1 MNLILKFLLFNRML
15 KLTFRLF
22 GEDADEGVEGGEPPS
37 VVNPPQPSPN
47 SDTKSWA
54 KYKEQNP
61 DEYARSMP
69 DNVSEASSDIRSVPI
84 LQKIIFLRYS
94 SDMPIL
100 KLVLAPIL
108 VRICVVCK
116 HLFNI
121 SQHT

>member
-69 DNVSEASSDIRSVPI
+69 DNVSEASSDIRSVRI
-84 LQKIIFLRYS
+84 LQIIIDFFKIQLRY
-94 SDMPIL
+94 D
-100 KLVLAPIL
+100 
-108 VRICVVCK
+108 
-116 HLFNI
+116 N
-121 SQHT
+121 T